1 MRSGHMATF
10 VAAAPPFFVAVSAV
24 ATLMAPG
31 YSSLSDTMSMLMGPG
46 IPHPWV
52 FQLGVVGYALLI
64 QFLGPLLYERVGRGR
79 GGALL
84 CALVCIYSLT
94 GILAAVFRNGYYQP
108 VLGQFS
114 ENTIHDLVARISFSA
129 VVLLSILTSWIL
141 RNQKRWRV
149 WRYYCL
155 LIGVLVLALVTP
167 FELEVWPSYLG
178 LMQRAL
184 FGVTILWVFVTA
196 LLLRY
201 ESVSSK
207 VEKLE
212 D

>member
-1 MRSGHMATF
+1 MRSGHMETF
-10 VAAAPPFFVAVSAV
+10 VVVAPPFFVAVSAV

-46 IPHPWV
+46 IPHPWI

-64 QFLGPLLYERVGRGR
+64 QFLGPLLYERVSGWD
-79 GGALL
+79 GALL
-84 CALVCIYSLT
+84 CALVCIYSLA
-94 GILAAVFRNGYYQP
+94 GILAAVCRNGYYEP

-129 VVLLSILTSWIL
+129 VVLLSILTSWVF
-141 RNQKRWRV
+141 RNQKRWSV

-155 LIGVLVLALVTP
+155 LIGVSVLALVIP
-167 FELEVWPSYLG
+167 FELEVWPDYLG

-196 LLLRY
+196 LLVRF
-201 ESVSSK
+201 ESVGSK
-207 VEKLE
+207 VNN
-212 D
+212 

>member
-1 MRSGHMATF
+1 MRSGHMETF
-10 VAAAPPFFVAVSAV
+10 VVVAPPFFVAVSAV

-46 IPHPWV
+46 IPHPWI

-64 QFLGPLLYERVGRGR
+64 QFLGPLLYERVRGWD
-79 GGALL
+79 GALL
-84 CALVCIYSLT
+84 CALVCIYSLA
-94 GILAAVFRNGYYQP
+94 GILAAVFRNGYYEP

-129 VVLLSILTSWIL
+129 VVLLSILTSWVF
-141 RNQKRWRV
+141 RNQKRWSV

-155 LIGVLVLALVTP
+155 LIGVSVLALVIP
-167 FELEVWPSYLG
+167 FELEVWPDYLG

-196 LLLRY
+196 LLVRF
-201 ESVSSK
+201 ESVGSK
-207 VEKLE
+207 VNN
-212 D
+212 